1 MPRAWLIALLCL
13 LLLAGQTAW
22 AEPLPR
28 HGLMIF
34 LLAGQSNMSGRGELG
49 GLPPGFPSR
58 RGRIAVFDNAY
69 QWCGPDEPVDSA
81 VGQKDACS
89 RDTAA
94 GVGPGAAFASALA
107 GLMPSA
113 RIGLVPCAK
122 GASCL
127 AQWAPARGCGTL
139 YGSCLNRA
147 RAASAR
153 GRVRGVLFYQ
163 GESDTRSLAAV
174 DAWPGRFA
182 ALVAAWRRDLG
193 DLTLPVVFCQIG
205 SLGPELRGRP
215 RYQYWDRLKQ
225 AQAGVRL
232 PGVAMVRSDDLPL
245 KPDGL
250 HLSTAGQLVLG
261 RRLAQAMHRLL
272 TRQGPR

>member
-1 MPRAWLIALLCL
+1 MARPWLIALFCL
-13 LLLAGQTAW
+13 LLLTGQNAW
-22 AEPLPR
+22 AEPAP
-28 HGLMIF
+28 HDGLMIF

-49 GLPPGFPSR
+49 GLPPGFPSHC
-58 RGRIAVFDNAY
+58 GRIAVFNNAY
-69 QWCGPDEPVDSA
+69 QWGGPDEPVDSA

-89 RDTAA
+89 LDTAA

-127 AQWAPARGCGTL
+127 AQWAPAGGRHTL
-139 YGSCLNRA
+139 YGSCLARA
-147 RAASAR
+147 RAASAQ
-153 GRVRGVLFYQ
+153 GQVRGVLFYQ
-163 GESDTRSLAAV
+163 GESDTRSQEAV

-193 DLTLPVVFCQIG
+193 DPMLPVVFCQIG
-205 SLGPELRGRP
+205 SLGPELRGLALY
-215 RYQYWDRLKQ
+215 RYWEQLQQ
-225 AQAGVRL
+225 AQARL
-232 PGVAMVRSDDLPL
+232 RIPGVAMVRSDDLPL

-261 RRLAQAMHRLL
+261 RRLAAAMHRLL
-272 TRQGPR
+272 MRQEPR